1 MKVAGEVKADAP
13 RKDPVEP
20 EPAVSTPDL
29 PNDLPKLR
37 DFIRARKAPLAG
49 FMEQG
54 ASLSLEADVL
64 TVIPRKDI
72 YVRYLNDNKSTIAA
86 LASELYDRKI
96 SVNFKS
102 QQQGV
107 TNSGPSFPERRDR
120 SEAFSAPDLPNNS
133 RVVSAAGGPSATF
146 DGGSKSG
153 LEQLVDSARTA
164 QENSQASSAA
174 EREQTRK
181 ALYTDPVVR
190 LIFDE
195 LQGRLVEV
203 REKSSSANNEKVDPK
218 ATDRS

>member
-1 MKVAGEVKADAP
+1 MAVARMASIALVLDADELMRAIGRAQNKPDANPRGSGVSESSTTQTPAPARRMKVAGEVKADAP
-13 RKDPVEP
+13 RKDPAEP
-20 EPAVSTPDL
+20 EPAAQTPDL
-29 PNDLPKLR
+29 PDLR
-37 DFIRARKAPLAG
+37 DFIRERRAPLAG

-120 SEAFSAPDLPNNS
+120 SEAFSASDLPNNS
-133 RVVSAAGGPSATF
+133 RVVSAAG
-146 DGGSKSG
+146 
-153 LEQLVDSARTA
+153 
-164 QENSQASSAA
+164 
-174 EREQTRK
+174 
-181 ALYTDPVVR
+181 
-190 LIFDE
+190 
-195 LQGRLVEV
+195 
-203 REKSSSANNEKVDPK
+203 
-218 ATDRS
+218 